1 MPKPRTQK
9 HDRAAVRAYKATF
22 ETRQD
27 KEKGEYIIRGLA
39 AVYGA
44 ETVIYTCNGETFLEE
59 IQRGAFN
66 DKTDL
71 TDVRLFVNHQLGALA
86 RSRNNN
92 ESSTMRLWID
102 DDGLHFEARLDVE
115 HSPAAANLYSAVE
128 RGDMDACSFG
138 FYVDKDGE
146 IIEGKNGTRK
156 RTVTQIASVIEL
168 SVVDFPAYPET
179 SASAST
185 KLQSRAQECDLDIF
199 AELESSNTELESED
213 KNGEQAAEIER
224 LRNQNFIN
232 LWR

>member
-1 MPKPRTQK
+1 MPKQRAQK
-9 HDRAAVRAYKATF
+9 NDRAAVRSYKTTF
-22 ETRQD
+22 ETRRD
-27 KEKGEYIIRGLA
+27 ETTGDYIITGTA
-39 AVYGA
+39 AVYDV
-44 ETVIYTCNGETFLEE
+44 ETVIVTARGDTFIEV

-92 ESSTMRLWID
+92 ENSTMRLWID
-102 DDGLHFEARLDVE
+102 DEGLHFEARLDVE

-138 FYVDKDGE
+138 FFVDKDGE
-146 IIEGKNGTRK
+146 FIERKDGMKK
-156 RTVTQIASVIEL
+156 RTVTQVASVIEF

-179 SASAST
+179 SAQT
-185 KLQSRAQECDLDIF
+185 KMQSRAQECDLEILEELESSD
-199 AELESSNTELESED
+199 AELESEEQS
-213 KNGEQAAEIER
+213 GEQAAEIER
-224 LRNQNFIN
+224 LRNQNIIN

>member
-1 MPKPRTQK
+1 MPKQRAQK
-9 HDRAAVRAYKATF
+9 NDRAAVRSYKTTF
-22 ETRQD
+22 ETRRD
-27 KEKGEYIIRGLA
+27 ETTGDYIITGTA
-39 AVYGA
+39 AVYDV
-44 ETVIYTCNGETFLEE
+44 ETVIVTARGDMFIEV

-92 ESSTMRLWID
+92 ENSTMRLWID

-138 FYVDKDGE
+138 FFVDKDGE
-146 IIEGKNGTRK
+146 IIERKDGMKK
-156 RTVTQIASVIEL
+156 RTVTQVASVIEF

-179 SASAST
+179 SAQT
-185 KLQSRAQECDLDIF
+185 KMQSRAQECDLDIY
-199 AELESSNTELESED
+199 AELESSDAELESEEQSGD
-213 KNGEQAAEIER
+213 QAAEIER
-224 LRNQNFIN
+224 LRNQNIIN

>member
-1 MPKPRTQK
+1 MPKAKTQR
-9 HDRAAVRAYKATF
+9 HDRAAVRSYKMTF

-27 KEKGEYIIRGLA
+27 EATGDYIIRGTA
-39 AVYGA
+39 AVYDV
-44 ETVIYTCNGETFLEE
+44 ETVIVTANGDTFIEV

-92 ESSTMRLWID
+92 ENSTMRLWVD
-102 DDGLHFEARLDVE
+102 DIGLNFEARLDAKR
-115 HSPAAANLYSAVE
+115 SPAAANLYSAVD
-128 RGDMDACSFG
+128 RGDMDSMSFG

-146 IIEGKNGTRK
+146 IIERRDGTKK
-156 RTVTQIASVIEL
+156 RTITQVASVIEV

-179 SASAST
+179 TAST
-185 KLQSRAQECDLDIF
+185 KMQSRAQECDLDIY
-199 AELESSNTELESED
+199 AELESSDAELESEE
-213 KNGEQAAEIER
+213 NGEQAAEIER
-224 LRNQNFIN
+224 LRNQNIIN

>member
-1 MPKPRTQK
+1 MPKTKTQK
-9 HDRAAVRAYKATF
+9 NDRAAVRSYRTTF

-27 KEKGEYIIRGLA
+27 KDKGEYVIRGTA

-44 ETVIYTCNGETFLEE
+44 ETVIYTPCGGEFTEV

-138 FYVDKDGE
+138 FFVAEGGE
-146 IIEGKNGTRK
+146 IIERKDGKTK
-156 RTVTQIASVIEL
+156 RTVTQVASVIEF

-179 SASAST
+179 SAST
-185 KLQSRAQECDLDIF
+185 RMQSRAQECDLEI
-199 AELESSNTELESED
+199 AELESSDAELESED
-213 KNGEQAAEIER
+213 KNGEQAAELER
-224 LRNQNFIN
+224 LRNQNIIN